1 MKTILWDFYG
11 VILESMKVRDWGFR
25 KIFKNFDDKKVEELL
40 AFHNLNG
47 GLSRYLKIR
56 YFYEHILRRDI
67 TKEEVLENNNFK
79 FLMVMSILKS
89 INKLTQENQLIFDEF
104 ENHFTGNLLT
114 ITKTIYFGL
123 DFTSIHNKIE
133 L

>member
-1 MKTILWDFYG
+1 
-11 VILESMKVRDWGFR
+11 
-25 KIFKNFDDKKVEELL
+25 
-40 AFHNLNG
+40 
-47 GLSRYLKIR
+47 
-56 YFYEHILRRDI
+56 
-67 TKEEVLENNNFK
+67 
-79 FLMVMSILKS
+79 MVMSILKS
-89 INKLTQENQLIFDEF
+89 IKKLTQ